1 MNVLSDSDVWAL
13 SGNSMFLV
21 AMVYFQI
28 DRHKDALVM
37 SQKALEIRRRVLP
50 AGHPYIIATQEFIQ
64 LLHSSFISS

>member
-1 MNVLSDSDVWAL
+1 MNALSDSDVGTV

-21 AMVYFQI
+21 AMVYFHF

-50 AGHPYIIATQEFIQ
+50 AGHPHINATQKFIQ

>member
-1 MNVLSDSDVWAL
+1 
-13 SGNSMFLV
+13 MFLV

-37 SQKALEIRRRVLP
+37 SQKALEIRRRVLR
-50 AGHPYIIATQEFIQ
+50 AGHPHIIATQKLIQ